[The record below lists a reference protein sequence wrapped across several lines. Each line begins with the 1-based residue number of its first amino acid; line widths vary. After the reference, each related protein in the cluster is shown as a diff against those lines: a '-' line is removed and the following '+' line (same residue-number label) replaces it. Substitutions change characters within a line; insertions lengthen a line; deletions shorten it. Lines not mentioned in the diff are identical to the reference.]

1 VRRVLRGCR
10 YDRAMGNGTAKM
22 KYMDAALTAEIKIA
36 NVSDFCRVNG
46 INRRTFYRHK
56 ARIEAEGSWQPRSRR
71 PGTSP
76 GQTPAE
82 VEAEIIR
89 LRGELGA
96 DNGADSILPA
106 LAGVAAREGWAERGL
121 RVPARS
127 TVNRVLTR
135 AGLVEPAPAKRPRS
149 SWRRFAY
156 ARPRDCYQVDATE
169 VKLAGGGKAA
179 VFDVLDDCTRLL
191 AACVAAPS
199 EDGPSA
205 AAAIKAAAAG
215 CGAPGIVL
223 CDNGT
228 AFSGGRARGQGE
240 FARAVTG
247 LGSRIIRSSPYHPQT
262 CGKVERHHQTL
273 KKWLAAR
280 PAPATLEELQA
291 LLDEYRDWY
300 NTRRRHT
307 AVKATPRQAWDSADS
322 LGGPGHLPAQ
332 DDATVHKL
340 TADAR
345 GSIFVGSRIKINLG
359 AARARARVTAIRD
372 HDRVTVY
379 TRDGDPIGTL
389 RIDHSKTYQGQ
400 LPEVA

>member
-1 VRRVLRGCR
+1 MRK
-10 YDRAMGNGTAKM
+10 RAARM
-22 KYMDAALTAEIKIA
+22 KYMDAAITAEIKIW
-36 NVSDFCRVNG
+36 NVSEWCRVNG
-46 INRRTFYRHK
+46 VNRRTFYRHR
-56 ARIEAEGSWQPRSRR
+56 ARVEAEGAWQPRSRR

-76 GQTPAE
+76 GQTPRE
-82 VEAEIIR
+82 VEAEIVR
-89 LRGELGA
+89 LRGELCA
-96 DNGADSILPA
+96 DNGADSILAELERVA
-106 LAGVAAREGWAERGL
+106 LRDGWAGRGL

-127 TVNRVLTR
+127 TVNRILTR
-135 AGLVEPAPAKRPRS
+135 HGLVEPAPAKRPRS
-149 SWRRFAY
+149 SYRRFAY
-156 ARPRDCYQVDATE
+156 AQPRDCYQVDATE
-169 VKLAGGGKAA
+169 VKLADGTAAA

-191 AACVAAPS
+191 AACTAAPC

-205 AAAIKAAAAG
+205 AAAIGAAAAS

-228 AFSGGRARGQGE
+228 AFSGGVARGQGK
-240 FARAVTG
+240 FARAVTAM
-247 LGSRIIRSSPYHPQT
+247 GSRIIRSSPYHPQT

-280 PAPATLEELQA
+280 PAPADLADLQA

-307 AVKATPRQAWDSADS
+307 AVNAAPRQAWDSAPS

-340 TADAR
+340 TVAANGVIR
-345 GSIFVGSRIKINLG
+345 VGPVKISVG
-359 AARARARVTAIRD
+359 RALAGTSVTAIRD

-379 TRDGDPIGTL
+379 TPAGDPVGTL
-389 RIDHSKTYQGQ
+389 RLDYAKTHQGT
-400 LPEVA
+400 LAEVA